1 MNRDRQAE
9 LGLFHFIFMNK
20 TTISKKLIGIILLSL
35 SQTAWLQTAQGSI
48 ASSEY
53 GSGPLAAVQAAS
65 GALSTGAVI
74 SLATVG
80 AALLAAKTSSSSSTT
95 TTTK

>member
-1 MNRDRQAE
+1 
-9 LGLFHFIFMNK
+9 MNK
-20 TTISKKLIGIILLSL
+20 KTVSKSLIGIILLSL
-35 SQTAWLQTAQGSI
+35 SQSAWVQTAQGSV
-48 ASSEY
+48 APAEY

-65 GALSTGAVI
+65 GALSTGAII